1 MGYQY
6 RLDDLRQRKDPFLVP
21 EGYFENFTERMMQAL
36 PEAEPKVEPRKKKVS
51 SMQLA
56 LRWVLVVG
64 TAALLAIAVVH
75 KHYQHAEPYS
85 RQLDPVGQV
94 VQTVSEEMVYPYKA
108 DDAYEYLM
116 LNNEK
121 IYEYE
126 MEEYE

>member
-1 MGYQY
+1 M
-6 RLDDLRQRKDPFLVP
+6 
-21 EGYFENFTERMMQAL
+21 
-36 PEAEPKVEPRKKKVS
+36 
-51 SMQLA
+51 
-56 LRWVLVVG
+56 
-64 TAALLAIAVVH
+64 
-75 KHYQHAEPYS
+75 
-85 RQLDPVGQV
+85 